1 MTPRALLATLAGPTI
16 WAIGFSVLYGL
27 SALACEYGWNGRL
40 VLVPVWL
47 LHCAALGWLVLWS
60 WRWHSEGEAA
70 PLLRFVAFAMALTGL
85 VAMIWTG
92 LPVATTSMCR

>member
-16 WAIGFSVLYGL
+16 WAFGFSVLYGL

-47 LHCAALGWLVLWS
+47 LHCAALVWLLLWS
-60 WRWHSEGEAA
+60 RRWRPEGEGAR
-70 PLLRFVAFAMALTGL
+70 LLRFVALAMALTGL
-85 VAMIWTG
+85 VAMVWTG
-92 LPVATTSMCR
+92 LPVATTTNCL